1 MIDSICKELVSRKDY
16 LKDQSI
22 ETIYFG
28 GGTPSVLSAGLITQI
43 LQQISVHYMVEDNVE
58 ITLEANPED
67 INIEALTFWKNSGI
81 NRLSIGIQ
89 SFQDKRLGW
98 MNRNHTAKDAI
109 QSVKNAQISGFENIT
124 IDLIYGFAD
133 MTDSEWKQEIQT
145 AVSLDIPHISSYCLT
160 IEEKTVFGYQN
171 KKGLLPAT
179 SEELSESHLLLL
191 MKELQDAGF
200 EQYEISNFCKPGFE
214 SRHNSNYWKRKVYLG
229 VGPGAHSY
237 NLTARHAN
245 IANNSLYIN
254 EISNN
259 SLLPSEEILT
269 FEDHY
274 NEYILTRIRTK
285 WGICLQDM
293 VPWIENRIPDIEKK
307 LNDLVK
313 NGFMRIKNHAYLL
326 TTRGKLL
333 ADEITLKLML

>member
-109 QSVKNAQISGFENIT
+109 QSVKNAQAVVRANPEPVVLIFGNAIDVIASQPILYSIGLKVHSVKPGESSSPGTHPYITPAVFKKSIHLALGYTIFYGIIFEVILLGVKKRRNEKT
-124 IDLIYGFAD
+124 IYGN
-133 MTDSEWKQEIQT
+133 
-145 AVSLDIPHISSYCLT
+145 
-160 IEEKTVFGYQN
+160 EE
-171 KKGLLPAT
+171 
-179 SEELSESHLLLL
+179 
-191 MKELQDAGF
+191 
-200 EQYEISNFCKPGFE
+200 
-214 SRHNSNYWKRKVYLG
+214 
-229 VGPGAHSY
+229 
-237 NLTARHAN
+237 
-245 IANNSLYIN
+245 
-254 EISNN
+254 
-259 SLLPSEEILT
+259 
-269 FEDHY
+269 
-274 NEYILTRIRTK
+274 
-285 WGICLQDM
+285 
-293 VPWIENRIPDIEKK
+293 
-307 LNDLVK
+307 
-313 NGFMRIKNHAYLL
+313 
-326 TTRGKLL
+326 
-333 ADEITLKLML
+333 